1 MFTREDVYV
10 HKVLPL
16 YALSIIVTFVSS
28 LIGILFF
35 LPALSDI
42 VVFTILAILTI
53 ILIIILSLRPSLPL
67 MLIFNVFEGL
77 SLSSLLFVAGV
88 TDPAIIPEAFGLA
101 ALIFV
106 VFSLMSWRSK
116 YNFLSWGKV
125 LFILLIVA
133 VVVSIVQIF
142 VQYSWVDIAIDVGV
156 IVLFIGYILYDTQN
170 ILKRY
175 PDDQY
180 INACVSLYLD
190 FINIFVRLIDILLGR
205 QRQRAF

>member
-1 MFTREDVYV
+1 MREDVYV

-16 YALSIIVTFVSS
+16 YALSIFVTFVSS

-42 VVFTILAILTI
+42 VVFTILAILSI
-53 ILIIILSLRPSLPL
+53 ILVIILSFRPSFPL
-67 MLIFNVFEGL
+67 MIVFNVFEGL

-88 TDPAIIPEAFGLA
+88 TDPLIIPEAFGCA
-101 ALIFV
+101 ALIFT
-106 VFSLMSWRSK
+106 VFSLMSWKSK

-133 VVVSIVQIF
+133 LAVSIVQIF
-142 VQYSWVDIAIDVGV
+142 IQYSWVDVAVDVGV

-170 ILKRY
+170 ILRRY
-175 PDDQY
+175 PDNEY
-180 INACVSLYLD
+180 INACVALYLD

-205 QRQRAF
+205 RRERAA